1 MARRLG
7 EVLAQRASEAFVG
20 RTDELAELLT
30 ILDDD
35 RPLVTY
41 LHGIGGIG
49 NSSLLDEF
57 NRRAR
62 EQGAAVVS
70 LDGRMVE
77 PTPRGFLQEL
87 GMAIG
92 LDAATPAVGADR
104 LGSLSERVVLTIDTY
119 ELLRLMDTWLRQNF
133 LPLVP
138 DNVRIVLAGRE
149 PPVSAW
155 LSSPGWQDMFHS
167 IRLGSLS
174 EEEAI
179 TLLRQRGISDA
190 GARRINRVTDGHP
203 LALQL
208 AAANAHEPSRLDF
221 ADVAVQRVVEELAR
235 TYLADVPDPLTRRTL
250 EAASVVRR
258 ITLPLLRAI
267 LPDIAPQDGYDRLR
281 ALPFVESS
289 RDGLHIHDVIQHALA
304 ASLHAADPERHR
316 ALRSA
321 AWHCLRAD
329 VRLAAPTDLWRYT
342 ADMLYLIENPIIR
355 EGFFP
360 KDSHRFAL
368 EPALDG
374 DGTAIREIITSTE
387 GPESAQLL
395 LQLWEQA
402 PQIFRAARD
411 RDGSIAGFYVMFD
424 PDDVDAQV
432 MRDDPIL
439 QHWLH
444 HLAASP
450 MPGGQSAL
458 FIRRWL
464 GRGTGELPSPVQGAT
479 WLDLKR
485 TYMELRPRL
494 RRVYMTIWAMDIYGA
509 TAQELGF
516 LPMPEAHVT
525 LDQKT
530 YYSAIND
537 LGPQSVDG
545 WLARLVG
552 TELGIA
558 IQDDILDIDA
568 RELVLNGN
576 RLPLTKL
583 EFETLRYLHDHEGK
597 AVSRDELLNEV
608 WSHSYQGGSN
618 VIDVVVRSLRK
629 KLGDQAT
636 TVETIWGTGY
646 RYRRP

>member
-1 MARRLG
+1 DDTS
-7 EVLAQRASEAFVG
+7 AQ
-20 RTDELAELLT
+20 
-30 ILDDD
+30 
-35 RPLVTY
+35 
-41 LHGIGGIG
+41 
-49 NSSLLDEF
+49 
-57 NRRAR
+57 
-62 EQGAAVVS
+62 
-70 LDGRMVE
+70 
-77 PTPRGFLQEL
+77 
-87 GMAIG
+87 
-92 LDAATPAVGADR
+92 
-104 LGSLSERVVLTIDTY
+104 
-119 ELLRLMDTWLRQNF
+119 
-133 LPLVP
+133 
-138 DNVRIVLAGRE
+138 
-149 PPVSAW
+149 
-155 LSSPGWQDMFHS
+155 
-167 IRLGSLS
+167 
-174 EEEAI
+174 
-179 TLLRQRGISDA
+179 
-190 GARRINRVTDGHP
+190 RINRFVDGHP

-208 AAANAHEPSRLDF
+208 AAANAHEASRLDF
-221 ADVAVQRVVEELAR
+221 ADVAVQRVIEELAR

-281 ALPFVESS
+281 ALPFVETS

-321 AWHCLRAD
+321 AWHRLRAD

-360 KDSHRFAL
+360 KDSHRFAF
-368 EPALDG
+368 EPALDV
-374 DGTAIREIITSTE
+374 DGSAIREIITTTE

-395 LQLWEQA
+395 LQLWERA
-402 PQIFRAARD
+402 PQIFRAAHD
-411 RDGSIAGFYVMFD
+411 HDGSIAGFYVMFD
-424 PDDVDAQV
+424 PADVDAQV

-439 QHWLH
+439 QHWLQ

-450 MPGGQSAL
+450 MPEGQTSL

-485 TYMELRPRL
+485 AYMELRPRL
-494 RRVYMTIWAMDIYGA
+494 RRVYMTIWAMDTYAA

-516 LPMPEAHVT
+516 VPLPEAHVT

-530 YYSAIND
+530 YYSALND

-552 TELGIA
+552 AELGITLE
-558 IQDDILDIDA
+558 DGILDIDA
-568 RELVLNGN
+568 RELVLDGV
-576 RLPLTKL
+576 RVPLTRL
-583 EFETLRYLHDHEGK
+583 EFETLHYLYVRENK
-597 AVSRDELLNEV
+597 AVSRETLLDEV
-608 WSHSYQGGSN
+608 WGDSYAGGSN
-618 VIDVVVRSLRK
+618 VVDVIVRSLRK
-629 KLGDQAT
+629 KLGDRAA

-646 RYRRP
+646 RYRQP